1 MHAAQSS
8 APIEEKPVKRFAI
21 AFVCLASLLSF
32 SAQAQLKPED
42 AIKYRQSVMKLVGY
56 NFGSIGAMVNDKKP
70 YNKDEAIRNAT
81 NLEGLVSQP
90 WEFFAVA
97 GSDKGETKAKPEV
110 FKETDKFKA
119 AADKLQTE
127 VAKLAQVSKSGDA
140 AALKT
145 QFGATAQACKN
156 CHDNFRE
163 K

>member
-1 MHAAQSS
+1 M
-8 APIEEKPVKRFAI
+8 KKFAI
-21 AFVCLASLLSF
+21 ALFCLAGLSL
-32 SAQAQLKPED
+32 SAHAQMKPED
-42 AIKYRQSVMKLVGY
+42 AIKLRQSAMKLIGY

-81 NLEGLVSQP
+81 RVEQLSGHP
-90 WEFFAVA
+90 WEFFVA
-97 GSDKGETKAKPEV
+97 GSDKGETKAKAEI

-119 AADKLQTE
+119 AGDKLQAE
-127 VAKLAQVSKSGDA
+127 AAKLEQVAKTGDL

>member
-1 MHAAQSS
+1 
-8 APIEEKPVKRFAI
+8 VKRFTVALL
-21 AFVCLASLLSF
+21 CLAGLISL
-32 SAQAQLKPED
+32 SAQAQMKPED
-42 AIKYRQSVMKLVGY
+42 AIKLRQSAMKLIGY

-81 NLEGLVSQP
+81 NIEGLVSQP
-90 WEFFAVA
+90 WEFFIP
-97 GSDKGETKAKPEV
+97 GTDKGETKAKADI
-110 FKETDKFKA
+110 FKDADKFKA
-119 AADKLQTE
+119 ANERLQTE
-127 VAKLAQVSKSGDA
+127 AAKLLQVSKSGDM